1 MVSSESLNF
10 LQPNL
15 VWWCIIMSQIVFQT
29 DWYAVFKIKI
39 TVKDH
44 IIKLW
49 LSELLIFL
57 QLNLVWW
64 HIITILWKDKKI
76 VLLWS
81 RSQER
86 FKIPVNVHLEDISST
101 AEPSVTKLGVVMHH
115 HDHGPECHARRLVCS
130 NCCFVFLGVGGGI
143 FSCKATNLVSEGSVT
158 DKANITISVLY
169 VSEGSVSDMYMSILC
184 FRG

>member
-44 IIKLW
+44 IINLW

-86 FKIPVNVHLEDISST
+86 FKIPVNVHLDDICST
-101 AEPSVTKLGVVMHH
+101 TEPSVTKFGMVMHH
-115 HDHGPECHARRLVCS
+115 HEPV
-130 NCCFVFLGVGGGI
+130 
-143 FSCKATNLVSEGSVT
+143 SCKKIGLLFSSSGSLWGLIQS
-158 DKANITISVLY
+158 NIT
-169 VSEGSVSDMYMSILC
+169 VSTIYTGLKIPTN
-184 FRG
+184 